1 MTNQV
6 PTAPLTTL
14 TVGAHCNFH
23 TQVANLGTAMDP
35 EALHIA
41 DVFTRY
47 SQAVEVEASIV
58 NRQTTFIATEEMK
71 QADKMRDDMISVIKA
86 VINAHQYTHIEAKK
100 TAYNVLYAVFAPYRD
115 IRTHEFSRQTA
126 EVEGLVAEFQKTENA
141 AHVTTLALTQEVE
154 KLAEANAIFS
164 IEMQK
169 KSMEMAERMPEK
181 DIDTATARAECDR
194 LYTEMVAIVNAY
206 ALIQPSEAINNFVT
220 QLTGIVETFRLIAAN
235 TGKSQKKEDAGTT
248 PETPAEPTP
257 PTE

>member
-1 MTNQV
+1 MANQI
-6 PTAPLTTL
+6 PNFASSHLTL
-14 TVGAHCNFH
+14 GAHSNFH

-47 SQAVEVEASIV
+47 CQAVEVEASIV
-58 NRQTTFIATEEMK
+58 NRQTTFIATEAMK
-71 QADKMRDDMISVIKA
+71 QADAMRDDMLAVVGA
-86 VINAHQYTHIEAKK
+86 VISAHEFTHIEAKK
-100 TAYNVLYAVFAPYRD
+100 IAFNALNAVFAPYRG
-115 IRTHEFSRQTA
+115 IRNHEFSRQTA

-248 PETPAEPTP
+248 PETPAEPTT